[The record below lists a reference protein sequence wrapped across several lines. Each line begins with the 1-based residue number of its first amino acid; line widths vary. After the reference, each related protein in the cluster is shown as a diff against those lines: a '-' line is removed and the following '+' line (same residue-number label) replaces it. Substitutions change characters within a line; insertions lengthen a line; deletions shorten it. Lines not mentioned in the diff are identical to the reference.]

1 MTGFDLPQGMMT
13 VFVTGEQDVKTYPV
27 ALGNSV
33 NLIDEENG
41 RMYIKGRDASGMP
54 RQTRIFEIK
63 EITPVLGM
71 PGDVVTRKE
80 FDELK
85 GSMGKIMDALTNLQ
99 QGLAPKEAA
108 GNEQHT

>member
-85 GSMGKIMDALTNLQ
+85 GVNVRCSVEDVGVGITLTDGDGNIIDAN
-99 QGLAPKEAA
+99 G
-108 GNEQHT
+108 